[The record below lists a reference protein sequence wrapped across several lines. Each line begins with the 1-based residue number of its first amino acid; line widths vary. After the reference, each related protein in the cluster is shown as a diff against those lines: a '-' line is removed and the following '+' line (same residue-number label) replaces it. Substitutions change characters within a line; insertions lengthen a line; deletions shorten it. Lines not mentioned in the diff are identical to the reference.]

1 MSYKIVGK
9 YIKELNFSLLNSET
23 FYSLSQEISNYK
35 INIDIKSLQI
45 KKNIIEVLTTLQL
58 KPVKDDLEKINTKVV
73 FATIIEL
80 TDGKMSKTD
89 LERVILVNIPK
100 ETYSELRDV
109 FVSLFEKSGFTGI
122 KINENVDFEKLY
134 NLKRSQ

>member
-89 LERVILVNIPK
+89 LERVILINIPK

>member
-89 LERVILVNIPK
+89 LERVILINIPK

-109 FVSLFEKSGFTGI
+109 FVSLFEKSGFTG

>member
-89 LERVILVNIPK
+89 LEKVILINIPK